1 MAVSQARFGGT
12 SCSTRPIVLRVMQT
26 RTLAVRSRKVKA
38 VCPYKTLNIS
48 KDDTYSKARKQFL
61 KIAMQHHP
69 DTVGNDC
76 EETKKRSEDIFM
88 KSRLALESLVECG
101 HTGKALL
108 KSEDEADK
116 RTMSDE
122 EFDSWFE
129 RETGK
134 NNPFAFDLDPEVM
147 REVAT
152 MHSDMEGSHGL
163 DRDGGMWHL
172 ASMVASAVKSGKE
185 GTDMLKLE
193 AGSANEDVE
202 ARGKLERRRK
212 RVHRRR

>member
-1 MAVSQARFGGT
+1 
-12 SCSTRPIVLRVMQT
+12 MQT
-26 RTLAVRSRKVKA
+26 RTLAVRSKKLKA
-38 VCPYKTLNIS
+38 VCPYKTLNIT

-69 DTVGNDC
+69 DSVGNDC
-76 EETKKRSEDIFM
+76 EETKKRSENIFM

-129 RETGK
+129 QETGH
-134 NNPFAFDLDPEVM
+134 NQPFAFDLDPEVM

-152 MHSDMEGSHGL
+152 MHTDMEGSHGL
-163 DRDGGMWHL
+163 DRDGRRMWHL

-193 AGSANEDVE
+193 AGSVNEDAE
-202 ARGKLERRRK
+202 AKGRLERRRK
-212 RVHRRR
+212 RVHRKR